1 MQKQHKISQGRS
13 ADDKMK
19 SIIDNLKKFGA
30 VTEGDFYSKVGS
42 ADLYISCLDAFSLDD
57 RFDKLC
63 ACIASQDYPFALKTA
78 HSLLDSAQKLDLI
91 PLTELCEKL
100 CAALEI
106 GSPNA
111 IESALAS
118 YKEKFAQFRNAL
130 SCG

>member
-1 MQKQHKISQGRS
+1 
-13 ADDKMK
+13 MK
-19 SIIDNLKKFGA
+19 SIIENLNKFGA
-30 VTEGDFYSKVGS
+30 VTDGVFYNKVGS
-42 ADLYISCLDAFSLDD
+42 VDLYISCLDAFSLDD

-63 ACIASQDYPFALKTA
+63 ANIAAQDNALALKIA
-78 HSLLDSAQKLDLI
+78 RSLLGSAQELDLI
-91 PLTELCEKL
+91 PLTELCERL

-106 GSPNA
+106 GSTST

>member
-1 MQKQHKISQGRS
+1 
-13 ADDKMK
+13 MK
-19 SIIDNLKKFGA
+19 NIIDNLKKFGA
-30 VTEGDFYSKVGS
+30 VTDGDFYNKVGS

-63 ACIASQDYPFALKTA
+63 ACIASQDYPFALRIA
-78 HSLLDSAQKLDLI
+78 CSLLDSAQKLDLI

-100 CAALEI
+100 CAALDS
-106 GSPNA
+106 GAQDA
-111 IESALAS
+111 IESALTA

>member
-1 MQKQHKISQGRS
+1 
-13 ADDKMK
+13 MK

-30 VTEGDFYSKVGS
+30 VTDGDFYNKVGS
-42 ADLYISCLDAFSLDD
+42 DDLYISCLDAFSLDD

-78 HSLLDSAQKLDLI
+78 RSLLDSAQKLDLI
-91 PLTELCEKL
+91 PLTELCERL
-100 CAALEI
+100 CSVLET
-106 GSPNA
+106 GSPSTV
-111 IESALAS
+111 ESALAS